1 MEEKIPLHEET
12 AAQTASRPS
21 EAEKENPAEQLLPD
35 DLMNSLSHD
44 DHLSDISSIFPE
56 DTPESSSDS
65 TPDVGSAPDTGSAS
79 NLVSASD
86 EDALPDDE
94 EVLLPSKKERRV
106 PPAVPVHRWFVTFMC
121 MNIPV
126 IGWLYLFVLALSPSK
141 GPRRDFAKAY
151 LLYKLV
157 FLLLAL
163 AILAV
168 AFHYGMEVLD
178 KLLAYMEML

>member
-1 MEEKIPLHEET
+1 
-12 AAQTASRPS
+12 
-21 EAEKENPAEQLLPD
+21 
-35 DLMNSLSHD
+35 
-44 DHLSDISSIFPE
+44 
-56 DTPESSSDS
+56 
-65 TPDVGSAPDTGSAS
+65 
-79 NLVSASD
+79 
-86 EDALPDDE
+86 
-94 EVLLPSKKERRV
+94 
-106 PPAVPVHRWFVTFMC
+106 MC

>member
-21 EAEKENPAEQLLPD
+21 AAEKENPAEAVLPD

-56 DTPESSSDS
+56 NTPESSSDS
-65 TPDVGSAPDTGSAS
+65 TPDVVSAPDAGSAS
-79 NLVSASD
+79 NQVSA
-86 EDALPDDE
+86 PDE
-94 EVLLPSKKERRV
+94 EEVFQPSKKRRRV

-168 AFHYGMEVLD
+168 AFHYGMEILD